1 MLFVDKKYYG
11 LYTYSISIQRSLKMK
26 KPITLSVKTEVNDKL
41 NDLVQKTGFNRS
53 TIVSL
58 LIEKLA
64 DGKIE
69 LV

>member
-1 MLFVDKKYYG
+1 
-11 LYTYSISIQRSLKMK
+11 MK

-41 NDLVQKTGFNRS
+41 NNLAEETGFTRS

-64 DGKIE
+64 DGKIK

>member
-1 MLFVDKKYYG
+1 
-11 LYTYSISIQRSLKMK
+11 MK